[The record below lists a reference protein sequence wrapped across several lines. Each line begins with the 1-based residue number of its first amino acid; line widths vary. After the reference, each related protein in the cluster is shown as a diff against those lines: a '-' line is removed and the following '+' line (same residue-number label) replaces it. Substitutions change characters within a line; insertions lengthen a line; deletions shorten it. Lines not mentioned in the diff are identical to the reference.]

1 VTLVVRDLTVRI
13 GGRAVVDSVS
23 FTLADGA
30 RLGIIGES
38 GSGKSITAL
47 AILGLLPDGATAT
60 GSVEL
65 DGRELLGLPDVQ
77 LAKVR
82 GKQIGVVFQEPRTAL
97 NPIRT
102 LGRQLS
108 EPLRIHDGMNR
119 TEAKAAAIELARMV
133 RLSEPERMVKLYPHQ
148 VSGGQRQRIGIGI
161 ALAAN
166 PTVLLADEPTT
177 ALDVTIQA
185 EILALFDRLVAERG
199 TSMVF
204 ITHDLAVLTK
214 VASEVIVMAH
224 GKVVERGSVS
234 SILNAPQSPITQG
247 LVAASIATGWKAL

>member
-1 VTLVVRDLTVRI
+1 MTLIVNNLTVRL
-13 GGRAVVDSVS
+13 GGHAVVDSVS
-23 FTLADGA
+23 FSLADGA

-38 GSGKSITAL
+38 GSGKSMTAL
-47 AILGLLPDGATAT
+47 AILGLLPDGAIAT
-60 GSVEL
+60 GSVTL
-65 DGRELLGLPDVQ
+65 DGRELLNLPDND

-108 EPLRIHDGMNR
+108 EPLRIHDGLSRSDAR
-119 TEAKAAAIELARMV
+119 TAAIDLARMV

-148 VSGGQRQRIGIGI
+148 VSGGQRQRVGIGI

-166 PTVLLADEPTT
+166 PSVLLADEPTT

-185 EILALFDRLVAERG
+185 EILSLFDRLVKERG

-214 VASEVIVMAH
+214 VASDVIVLAH
-224 GKVVERGSVS
+224 GQVVERGSTG
-234 SILNAPQSPITQG
+234 SILAAPQHPVTQG
-247 LVAASIATGWKAL
+247 LVAASVATGWEAR